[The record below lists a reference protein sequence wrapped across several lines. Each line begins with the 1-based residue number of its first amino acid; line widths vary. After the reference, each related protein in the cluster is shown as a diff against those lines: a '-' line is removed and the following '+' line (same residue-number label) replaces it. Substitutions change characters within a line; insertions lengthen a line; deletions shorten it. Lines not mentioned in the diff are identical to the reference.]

1 MTDMKPHL
9 ATFKTIIRRGQDG
22 YFVASVASLPGCHT
36 QAKTY
41 EELRRR
47 IREAILLCLEVSKNN
62 QRYSRTPEPTFLG
75 IEEIAVTA

>member
-41 EELRRR
+41 EELRR
-47 IREAILLCLEVSKNN
+47 EAILLCLEVSRNN